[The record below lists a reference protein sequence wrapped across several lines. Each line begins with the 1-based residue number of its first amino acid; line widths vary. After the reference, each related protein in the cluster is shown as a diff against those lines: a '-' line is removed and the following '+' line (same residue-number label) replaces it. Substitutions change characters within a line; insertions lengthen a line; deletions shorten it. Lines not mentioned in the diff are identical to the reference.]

1 MKIGVIGGCGFIGRR
16 AVRLLASEGHEVVC
30 MDVHPVPVFDDL
42 GLQVRL
48 VRADVAQFEDVV
60 SALAS
65 HRPHTVI
72 NLSYLIGDYLPRAA
86 MKVNVLGMDNCFE
99 AARLCDVGH
108 VVYGSSI
115 AVYGSQHPY
124 GMRPI
129 EETDPVHPSTQY
141 AVHKVF
147 NDWQATEYREKHGMC
162 ITGVRAANVGGV
174 DKVLGSVDHVQC
186 VTWPAAGRQVRLAYR
201 DRMRCLIYVDDIAEV
216 FVRIALK
223 ARPDFTTYNSG
234 GESLSFGDLA
244 DMVTKVI
251 PEADIAFEHETGGL
265 TEPTAGPYLFSTQRL
280 EREFGIRHPPYAQR
294 VVEMI
299 DIARRNP

>member
-1 MKIGVIGGCGFIGRR
+1 MNVFVFGGAGFVGRR
-16 AVRLLASEGHEVVC
+16 VVRRFAALGHAVFSLDIAGG
-30 MDVHPVPVFDDL
+30 DAFGDL
-42 GLQVRL
+42 GAQVRSL
-48 VRADVAQFEDVV
+48 HVDLTDFEAVVA
-60 SALAS
+60 AMAT
-65 HRPHTVI
+65 HRPERVV
-72 NLSYLIGDYLPRAA
+72 NLAYMRDNLPRPA
-86 MKVNVLGMDNCFE
+86 MKLNVLGMDNCFE

-280 EREFGIRHPPYAQR
+280 EREFGIRHPPYVQR